1 MTEEPSTKTGEVSPT
16 TSREEFTKTSHIE
29 KSSSAA
35 NRAEPLE
42 INREEALTS
51 REE

>member
-16 TSREEFTKTSHIE
+16 TSREESTKASQIE
-29 KSSSAA
+29 MSP
-35 NRAEPLE
+35 EV
-42 INREEALTS
+42 IREEVLTS